1 MRPNSSSYS
10 IMGSSY
16 AKLNINIE
24 KNNKKTLRRAVAVWV
39 PSVTRP
45 HLHYRPHSTLMK
57 LCENQTIQPDSR
69 YVSARLSK
77 KYNFVSAAHINQ

>member
-1 MRPNSSSYS
+1 
-10 IMGSSY
+10 MGSSY

-24 KNNKKTLRRAVAVWV
+24 TNQEKALHRAVAVWA
-39 PSVTRP
+39 PSEIRP

-69 YVSARLSK
+69 LMLVQQ
-77 KYNFVSAAHINQ
+77 I